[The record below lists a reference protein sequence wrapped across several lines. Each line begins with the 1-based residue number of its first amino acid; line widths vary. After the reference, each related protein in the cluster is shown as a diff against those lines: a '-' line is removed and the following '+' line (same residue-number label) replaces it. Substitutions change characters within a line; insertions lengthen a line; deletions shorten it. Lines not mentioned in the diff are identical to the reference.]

1 MSSRCRYSCKR
12 RQLSRKRNENQHQ
25 RRMKLFDDWDW
36 LSGSKTE
43 QHWSINASEC
53 RHSYSRAKQ
62 SKVLPYIQQ
71 CIAKAFYL
79 SSQIALIMWAKNP
92 FIKSIALIS
101 SAAAR
106 NVLHIE
112 NHTKLNPAM
121 KMIALRVQRHQRLTT
136 MWSFALVQTCFMQNI
151 SIENSCNKRCAHTT

>member
-1 MSSRCRYSCKR
+1 MRI
-12 RQLSRKRNENQHQ
+12 
-25 RRMKLFDDWDW
+25 
-36 LSGSKTE
+36 
-43 QHWSINASEC
+43 SINAGWN
-53 RHSYSRAKQ
+53 YSMIETDCQVVKQSNIDPLMQANVGTATQEQSGAKQ